1 MHRLPRRISLYAD
14 TVVTAPAL
22 CNDAELKLSTL
33 LRLLR
38 LPRLLRLALPDASV
52 PAGGAGKSARSR
64 ELNELNPSMESVLEL
79 QLMSS
84 EFQLDD
90 TEELDF
96 RDTMDPHLELE
107 LCDESNTS
115 PPTGGAL
122 APNVLTDSED
132 AEDETASMYAAAST
146 PPSVDM
152 DDNEPT
158 SATVSAA
165 PAVAMETTSPTGS
178 AAPSVDMD
186 DRDDISS
193 PFSVERDGRL
203 TFSEGMPKSDTLV
216 LLS

>member
-1 MHRLPRRISLYAD
+1 MSSAGDLYAD

-107 LCDESNTS
+107 LCDESSTS
-115 PPTGGAL
+115 PTGGAL

-165 PAVAMETTSPTGS
+165 AMETTSPTGS

-186 DRDDISS
+186 DKDDISS

-203 TFSEGMPKSDTLV
+203 IFSEGMPKSDTLV